1 MKITRLINTIQNRIN
16 VAKVAKKENEINR
29 FVRIHDINTYGDSY
43 KQMCTAKETIA
54 NYAKKH
60 GVSVDIYDARRVLDD
75 DCDAPVCVQNN
86 LSDKIHVIV
95 SNMLNGKSKSRFV
108 SANTD
113 MAYDKVATSNIFL
126 PSKAE
131 GTEVV
136 CKTTRKTTDSFL
148 RNLYRNIEDMTKQV
162 TNAKN

>member
-60 GVSVDIYDARRVLDD
+60 GVSVDIYDARKVLED

-86 LSDKIHVIV
+86 LSDKINVIV
-95 SNMLNGKSKSRFV
+95 SNLLTGKSKSRFV

-113 MAYDKVATSNIFL
+113 MVYDKVATSQIL
-126 PSKAE
+126 IPSKAE
-131 GTEVV
+131 DIEIVR
-136 CKTTRKTTDSFL
+136 KTTKQVTDSFL

-162 TNAKN
+162 TNTKK